1 MNVRGLGCGRISTMA
16 QDGVRII
23 ANFFGRIWWRFCLL
37 AIETICLAL
46 RKIGYQEEWSGQQ
59 DLNLRPGVP
68 KTPALPGCAI
78 PRRSRLGIHLSAAP
92 SNPAPTAESHP

>member
-1 MNVRGLGCGRISTMA
+1 MSVVSVAVGSALWRKMA
-16 QDGVRII
+16 SESLPIFL
-23 ANFFGRIWWRFCLL
+23 AEFGGFCLL

-68 KTPALPGCAI
+68 KTPHTPVHKKAGASIDLIFP
-78 PRRSRLGIHLSAAP
+78 L
-92 SNPAPTAESHP
+92 